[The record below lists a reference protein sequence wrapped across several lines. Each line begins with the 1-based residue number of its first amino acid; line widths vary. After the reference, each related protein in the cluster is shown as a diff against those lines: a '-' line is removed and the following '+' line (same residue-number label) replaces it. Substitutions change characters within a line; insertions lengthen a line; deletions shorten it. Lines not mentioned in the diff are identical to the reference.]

1 MCYCFVN
8 KYNLQVSDL
17 SQSALAHKALVCYK
31 DEKDAK
37 RCLYILLKH
46 GMNPNIYVEVILIF
60 SIPLCVSIC
69 ASMCL

>member
-17 SQSALAHKALVCYK
+17 THLALAYKALVCYK
-31 DEKDAK
+31 DEKDVK
-37 RCLYILLKH
+37 MCLHISLKH